1 MSIVSREWKFSD
13 VLIRQNRGKTYILLY
28 YYIIILLR
36 ILNGCADKPKDT
48 GTGDEG
54 MQKGSQDIKSIQC
67 RHLKPY
73 DVPPDPTQLPF
84 QSFGM
89 SADSL
94 KIPW

>member
-1 MSIVSREWKFSD
+1 M
-13 VLIRQNRGKTYILLY
+13 GT
-28 YYIIILLR
+28 
-36 ILNGCADKPKDT
+36 LNGCADKPKDT

-54 MQKGSQDIKSIQC
+54 IQKGSQDMKSIQYC
-67 RHLKPY
+67 HLKPY

-94 KIPW
+94 KIP